1 MTCPRCYAEFESGA
15 GACPDCGVQL
25 RHNVSGMLKTSAV
38 MIAAGGGQ
46 GFYRSVQDVPEPLR
60 RQLLEVT
67 SSENSGTIVIAD
79 KAGKAQLTQVVARR
93 ESMREQPAAA
103 AIEAPA
109 EPAQGVREKRL
120 RRLAFAG
127 QSFARQSFLGISW
140 VVWAGIFLACGSAG
154 VVAAMFAIHW

>member
-1 MTCPRCYAEFESGA
+1 MTCPRCYAEFEVGA
-15 GACPDCGVQL
+15 DACPDCGVQL

-38 MIAAGGGQ
+38 MIAAGNGR

-93 ESMREQPAAA
+93 ESTREQPEVTTMTAA
-103 AIEAPA
+103 P
-109 EPAQGVREKRL
+109 EPPVGQTKVNGL
-120 RRLAFAG
+120 WPAG
-127 QSFARQSFLGISW
+127 QTFLGFSW

-154 VVAAMFAIHW
+154 VVAAVFSIHW